1 MSDNTRTAAQDWN
14 SFLDEYRSFGGTADN
29 VIQRK
34 GPLGLG
40 LFPVDPSRPIKL
52 EAPDHLLI
60 PTNNL
65 ELHEGCIRLKNEH
78 HYPQGFAD
86 WYQRFQ
92 SEYSWG
98 AEARRSILE
107 FESNLQDLPKDIRQI
122 LDQFLQ
128 NSIEK
133 RFPGIDRD
141 KEAFRRF
148 VLTRQIGW
156 KDKAVLMPLIE
167 LVNHSPNAESW
178 IMDDCGISLQGDYN
192 EEILVRYSVSD
203 PLHRFIHYGFTCDER
218 LAFSKNLRL
227 DQNNFSITIRGGVNF
242 TPFRPQPISI
252 KENKIFIDRP
262 LLGSQISP
270 RRPRELMKENCKCVL
285 KLDVD
290 ELFDKVVTMNR
301 LSIINILRKLEKDKQ
316 NSELSQSLTES
327 CLMQLNTLS
336 AHQ

>member
-1 MSDNTRTAAQDWN
+1 MSDHTGTAVQDWN

-34 GPLGLG
+34 GPFGLG
-40 LFPVDPSRPIKL
+40 LFPIDPSLPIKL

-65 ELHEGCIRLKNEH
+65 ELKDGGIRLKNDH
-78 HYPQGFAD
+78 HYPQGYAD

-92 SEYSWG
+92 REYSWG
-98 AEARRSILE
+98 AEARTSILE
-107 FESNLQDLPKDIRQI
+107 FESSLRDLPKDIRHI

-128 NSIEK
+128 DSIDK

-148 VLTRQIGW
+148 VLTRQIGF
-156 KDKAVLMPLIE
+156 KDKVILMPLIE
-167 LVNHSPNAESW
+167 LVNHSPTAESW
-178 IMDDCGISLQGDYN
+178 IMDDRGISIQGDYN
-192 EEILVRYSVSD
+192 KEIVVRYSVSD
-203 PLHRFIHYGFTCDER
+203 PLHRLLHYGFTCSEQ
-218 LAFSKNLRL
+218 LAFSKNIKLEH
-227 DQNNFSITIRGGVNF
+227 NGYSVKIRGGVNF
-242 TPFRPQPISI
+242 TPFRPYPVSI
-252 KENKIFIDRP
+252 KEDQIFIDRP

-270 RRPRELMKENCKCVL
+270 RRPRELLRECCKSVNQM
-285 KLDVD
+285 DVD
-290 ELFDKVVTMNR
+290 ELFDKVIAMNR
-301 LSIINILRKLEKDKQ
+301 LSIINLLRRLSMQ
-316 NSELSQSLTES
+316 NKNFTLNSQLIDS